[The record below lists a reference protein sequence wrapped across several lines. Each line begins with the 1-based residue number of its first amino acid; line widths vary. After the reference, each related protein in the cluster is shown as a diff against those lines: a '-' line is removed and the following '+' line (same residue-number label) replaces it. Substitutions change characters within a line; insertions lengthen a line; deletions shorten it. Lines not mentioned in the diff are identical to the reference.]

1 MKETWYKKPCD
12 LALPSCLLY
21 PRVFLTLFPL
31 VFLSLISLLH
41 GPPFCSHLS
50 SQSQWSLLSFLFSLF
65 CPFLILASVSS
76 FPLLSCFFQDFFFS
90 LSLIFCSL
98 TMILLG
104 IAFLAFILLSVRWAS
119 CICGLR
125 SEFNL
130 REILH
135 HISSVSFSFFS
146 FW

>member
-1 MKETWYKKPCD
+1 MKETWYKKPRD

-21 PRVFLTLFPL
+21 PRVFLTPFAL
-31 VFLSLISLLH
+31 VFLFLISLLH
-41 GPPFCSHLS
+41 GPPFCSRFS
-50 SQSQWSLLSFLFSLF
+50 SQSQWSLLSPLFSLF
-65 CPFLILASVSS
+65 CPFLIPASVSS
-76 FPLLSCFFQDFFFS
+76 FPLLSCFFQDFFS

-98 TMILLG
+98 TVILLG
-104 IAFLAFILLSVRWAS
+104 IVFLAFILLSVRWAS
-119 CICGLR
+119 WICGLR